1 MAVLPS
7 PYSLCLLVAIV
18 QLNSLII
25 CCTPVSASS
34 HFVYPPLPAV
44 QQEDETKSDTPLYVG
59 LVESYDASL
68 PDEQLGAVGTVVGA
82 EIALD
87 HINAAPDMLPGYSL
101 HFNFV
106 NSQVGLVIDCD
117 LGG

>member
-7 PYSLCLLVAIV
+7 PYSLCFLVAIV

-34 HFVYPPLPAV
+34 HFVYPPLPEV
-44 QQEDETKSDTPLYVG
+44 QQEDETESDTPLYVG

-106 NSQVGLVIDCD
+106 NSQVAIDCD
-117 LGG
+117 LSV